1 VARLIIYEELEEAET
16 IYETF
21 DLSVNRI
28 LIGSDEDN
36 HLILVSPEI
45 DPMHA
50 SLELRDDHWI
60 LQDLGG
66 PGGTAVNGGLIEGP
80 FRLKHNDLIE
90 LGQIK
95 MKFDDG
101 SEVVEEEPEEAV
113 ELRQPRRSRE
123 ENPSGRVWFAKVA
136 LATIMV
142 ILVIL
147 GILAAAHYLGLIVI
161 TDLVPPWLLGE
172 S

>member
-1 VARLIIYEELEEAET
+1 M
-16 IYETF
+16 F

-28 LIGSDEDN
+28 LIGSDDDN
-36 HLILVSPEI
+36 HLILDSPDI

-50 SLELRDDHWI
+50 SLELRDDYWI

-66 PGGTAVNGGLIEGP
+66 PGGTVVNGDLIEGP
-80 FRLKHNDLIE
+80 FRLSHNDLIE

-101 SEVVEEEPEEAV
+101 SMMAEEEPDETAEV
-113 ELRQPRRSRE
+113 QPHHTPDE
-123 ENPSGRVWFAKVA
+123 HPSGRVWFAKVA
-136 LATIMV
+136 LTTIVV

-147 GILAAAHYLGLIVI
+147 ALLAAAQYLGLIVI
-161 TDLVPPWLLGE
+161 TDLLPPWLLGE
-172 S
+172 

>member
-1 VARLIIYEELEEAET
+1 M
-16 IYETF
+16 F

-36 HLILVSPEI
+36 HLILVSPDI

-50 SLELRDDHWI
+50 SLELRDDDWI

-66 PGGTAVNGGLIEGP
+66 PGGTLVNGQLIEGP
-80 FRLKHNDLIE
+80 FRLSHNDLIE

-95 MKFDDG
+95 LKFDDG
-101 SEVVEEEPEEAV
+101 FGLAEEEEPEELA
-113 ELRQPRRSRE
+113 EAQPLPPRE
-123 ENPSGRVWFAKVA
+123 EYPSGRLWFTKVA
-136 LATIMV
+136 LVTLIV

-147 GILAAAHYLGLIVI
+147 VAAQYLGLVAV
-161 TDLVPPWLLGE
+161 TDLLP
-172 S
+172 